1 MRFSRD
7 FINEMAGYLLEIAE
21 DPMLPAYARL
31 VEEHAKGM
39 ATIKTMKML
48 FPDVEKRLD
57 DLWTA
62 RLNDEI
68 AKLSW

>member
-1 MRFSRD
+1 MRFPRD

-21 DPMLPAYARL
+21 DPMTPAYTRL
-31 VEEHAKGM
+31 AQEHASGM

-48 FPDVEKRLD
+48 FPDVEKRLN

-62 RLNDEI
+62 RLNEEI